1 MKVKARD
8 GKTYEVTNAPPNGEH
23 EVYFDKNLV
32 GTFVL
37 LPAETKVSVRSNSM
51 TEILLVDIADR
62 FVAQG
67 GGPMG
72 IA

>member
-1 MKVKARD
+1 MKIRARD
-8 GKTYEVTNAPPNGEH
+8 GATYDVGEAPPGGRH
-23 EVYFDKNLV
+23 EVRLDGTLV

-37 LPAETKVSVRSNSM
+37 LEDETKVEVKAAPA
-51 TEILLVDIADR
+51 TEILLVDVADR

-67 GGPMG
+67 GAPMG